1 MACGIYK
8 LVNLIDNK
16 LYVGSSINV
25 ESREYKHFWMLNRN
39 IHDNIHLQNS
49 FNKNGHN
56 NFKFEIIE
64 ECDES
69 LLIDR
74 ENYYINLYNSNNQ
87 KYGYNMASVNEF
99 RRNTYNDEV
108 KIKLSKHNLLKNGN
122 FKSFS
127 LTNIESG
134 VENIFESLVEATNY
148 LILNGYTNGKP
159 RNIRVTLSNCL
170 RGVRLN
176 NGKNNKGSIRKTC
189 YKHNFKIIN

>member
-8 LVNLIDNK
+8 IVNLVDNK
-16 LYVGSSINV
+16 VYIGSSLNM
-25 ESREYKHFWMLNRN
+25 ESREYKHFWMLNKN
-39 IHDNIHLQNS
+39 IHDNKHLQNS
-49 FNKNGHN
+49 FNKNGLD
-56 NFKFEIIE
+56 NFEFEIVE

-69 LLIDR
+69 LLINR
-74 ENYYINLYNSNNQ
+74 ENHYINFHNSNSQ
-87 KYGYNMASVNEF
+87 ECGYNMASVNEF

-108 KIKLSKHNLLKNGN
+108 KIKLSKYNLLKNGN

-148 LILNGYTNGKP
+148 LILNGYANGKP

-170 RGVRLN
+170 RGVKLN
-176 NGKNNKGSIRKTC
+176 NGKGNKGSIRKTC